1 MNYKLLAIDLDGTL
15 LTDDKRILKENKEV
29 LAILAQKGL
38 EIIIATGRRY
48 WSAKNFAK
56 ELGIELTILA
66 NNGNIVRRISDD
78 KVLIA
83 NYLDREDFNRVVKK
97 GREIGLYP
105 ILHVDHYEE
114 GYDLLIEED
123 EEGIKYSNYVK
134 KNVIR
139 HKKIRNILDYEESKI
154 LVICYENSYET
165 LREFEEKI
173 HKEYPQKF
181 NTHILMNGLDVEPML
196 EIMSLKGSKWLSL
209 KNYAKDR
216 GIDESQIIAIG
227 DDNNDV
233 EMVEKAGLG
242 IAMKNGTDKIKN
254 AADIITKKTNNEA
267 GVSQILREIFRI

>member
-15 LTDDKRILKENKEV
+15 LTDDKRILEENKEV
-29 LAILAQKGL
+29 LTTLSKKGL

-66 NNGNIVRRISDD
+66 NNGNIIRRISDD
-78 KVLIA
+78 KVLVA
-83 NYLDREDFNRVVKK
+83 NYLEREDFNRIVKK
-97 GREIGLYP
+97 GREMGLYP

-134 KNVIR
+134 KNIIR
-139 HKKIRNILDYEESKI
+139 HKKLKNILDYEESKI

-165 LREFEEKI
+165 LRKFEEKI

-181 NTHILMNGLDVEPML
+181 NTHILINGSDIGPIL

-209 KNYAKDR
+209 KDYAKDK

-242 IAMKNGTDKIKN
+242 IAMKNGTDKIKKV
-254 AADIITKKTNNEA
+254 ADIVTKKTNNEA

>member
-139 HKKIRNILDYEESKI
+139 HKKIKNILDYEESKI

-181 NTHILMNGLDVEPML
+181 NTHNQ
-196 EIMSLKGSKWLSL
+196 K
-209 KNYAKDR
+209 Y
-216 GIDESQIIAIG
+216 
-227 DDNNDV
+227 
-233 EMVEKAGLG
+233 
-242 IAMKNGTDKIKN
+242 
-254 AADIITKKTNNEA
+254 
-267 GVSQILREIFRI
+267 

>member
-29 LAILAQKGL
+29 LTVLSKRGL

-66 NNGNIVRRISDD
+66 NNGNIIRRISDD
-78 KVLIA
+78 RVLVTK
-83 NYLDREDFNRVVKK
+83 YLEKEDFVELVKK
-97 GREIGLYP
+97 GREMDLHP
-105 ILHVDHYEE
+105 ILHVNHYEE

-123 EEGIKYSNYVK
+123 EEGIKYSKYVK
-134 KNVIR
+134 KNIIR
-139 HKKIRNILDYEESKI
+139 HRRLQNILDYEESKI
-154 LVICYENSYET
+154 LVVCYESSFKT
-165 LREFEEKI
+165 LKDFEERI
-173 HKEYPQKF
+173 HKEYPNKY
-181 NTHILMNGLDVEPML
+181 NTHILTNGSDIGPIL

-209 KNYAKDR
+209 KEYADDR
-216 GIDESQIIAIG
+216 GISKNQIIAIG

-233 EMVEKAGLG
+233 EMVKKAGLG
-242 IAMKNGTDKIKN
+242 IAMKNGTDKVKK

-267 GVSQILREIFRI
+267 GVAQILKEIFKI

>member
-139 HKKIRNILDYEESKI
+139 HKKIKNILDYEESKI

-267 GVSQILREIFRI
+267 GVSQILKEIFRI

>member
-139 HKKIRNILDYEESKI
+139 HKKIKNILDYEESKI

>member
-15 LTDDKRILKENKEV
+15 LTDDKRMLEENKKV
-29 LAILAQKGL
+29 LTALSKKGL

-66 NNGNIVRRISDD
+66 NNGNIIRRISDD
-78 KVLIA
+78 RVLVTK
-83 NYLDREDFNRVVKK
+83 YLEKEDFHQIVKK
-97 GREIGLYP
+97 GRNMGLHP
-105 ILHVDHYEE
+105 ILHVNHYEE

-123 EEGIKYSNYVK
+123 EEGNKYSNYVK
-134 KNVIR
+134 KNIVR
-139 HKKIRNILDYEESKI
+139 HKKLKNILDYEESRI

-165 LREFEEKI
+165 LRKFEKKI
-173 HKEYPQKF
+173 HKEYPQRF
-181 NTHILMNGLDVEPML
+181 NTHILINGSDIGPIL

-209 KNYAKDR
+209 RDYAKDK
-216 GIDESQIIAIG
+216 GINESQIIAIG

-233 EMVEKAGLG
+233 EMVAKAGLG
-242 IAMKNGTDKIKN
+242 IAMKNGTEKVKK

-267 GVSQILREIFRI
+267 GVAQVLKEIFKI

>member
-15 LTDDKRILKENKEV
+15 LTDDKRILKENIDV
-29 LAILAQKGL
+29 LSILAKKGL

-66 NNGNIVRRISDD
+66 NNGNIIRKISDD
-78 KVLIA
+78 KVLVTK
-83 NYLDREDFNRVVKK
+83 YLEKEDFNWVIKK
-97 GREIGLYP
+97 GREMGLHP
-105 ILHVDHYEE
+105 ILHVNHYED

-123 EEGIKYSNYVK
+123 EEGIKYSNYIK
-134 KNVIR
+134 KNIIR
-139 HKKIRNILDYEESKI
+139 HKKLKNILDYEESKI
-154 LVICYENSYET
+154 LVICYESGYET
-165 LREFEEKI
+165 LRKFEEKI
-173 HKEYPQKF
+173 HKECPQKF
-181 NTHILMNGLDVEPML
+181 NTHILTNGSDIGPIL

-209 KNYAKDR
+209 REYAKDK
-216 GIDESQIIAIG
+216 GINESQIIAIG

-242 IAMKNGTDKIKN
+242 IAMKNGTDKVKK

-267 GVSQILREIFRI
+267 GVAQILKEIFKI